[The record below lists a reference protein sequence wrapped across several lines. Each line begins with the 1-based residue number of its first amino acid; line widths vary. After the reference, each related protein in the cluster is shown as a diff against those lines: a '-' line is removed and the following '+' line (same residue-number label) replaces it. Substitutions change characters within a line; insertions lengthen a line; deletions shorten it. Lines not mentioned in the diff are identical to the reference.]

1 MRARGAILAAFLL
14 SVFIPATCLHAADV
28 GTVPPLVLR
37 VAAQEQD
44 PPLDKAAF
52 RAVIESSPTSVSK
65 PLGPNDDMVVLLVLD
80 LTGDISR
87 IDTARGVLAERLQ
100 ALPANTWVAVV
111 KSQDVLQVLVDPTP
125 DRQKVL
131 TAIQEY
137 GVTGKAGLLDTLE
150 PAVKMAD
157 LLLSHSNV
165 RVAVVYLTDSNVYN
179 SREDFTNPVINASD
193 AGDLSRRFPDQLIKE
208 KMGKLSDALAGFQ
221 APLFFVH
228 LNYYSDP
235 INEALQRGLLQLAEE
250 SGGTGAFCRSV
261 GDIPDALENVLTS
274 VQHSWSIGVELP
286 AAAAKSATVHLF
298 NGDREVPSHSRFSLR
313 R

>member
-1 MRARGAILAAFLL
+1 MRVCMTLLAALL
-14 SVFIPATCLHAADV
+14 LAITLHAADG
-28 GTVPPLVLR
+28 GTLPPLVLR

-44 PPLDKAAF
+44 PPLDKTAF
-52 RAVIESSPTSVSK
+52 RAVIESSPTGVSK
-65 PLGPNDDMVVLLVLD
+65 LLGPKDDMVVVLVLD

-87 IDTARGVLAERLQ
+87 IDTARGVIAERLQ
-100 ALPANTWVAVV
+100 ELPANTWVAVV

-150 PAVKMAD
+150 PAVKMGD
-157 LLLSHSNV
+157 LLLRQSNV

-179 SREDFTNPVINASD
+179 SRGDFTNPVINASD

-250 SGGTGAFCRSV
+250 SGGTGAFCRSA
-261 GDIPDALENVLTS
+261 GDIPGAVEKVLTS
-274 VQHSWSIGVELP
+274 VQQSWSIGVEVP
-286 AAAAKSATVHLF
+286 PTVTKSATVHLF

-313 R
+313 K